1 MEDKTVFLEVFGDT
15 PILRVLDFFVV
26 NEDFDYSM
34 KDIAR
39 HSEIGY
45 ATLKLIWPRLVDHE
59 IVKQTRKVGKAKM
72 YQLNHASKTV
82 KMFRQLY
89 WEVTKKEV
97 HRFLKEEEEKERKSK
112 KEKIELI
119 T

>member
-1 MEDKTVFLEVFGDT
+1 MEDKTAFLEVFGDT
-15 PILRVLDFFVV
+15 PILRVLDFFVI

-45 ATLKLIWPRLVDHE
+45 ATLKLIWPKLIVHG

-72 YQLNHASKTV
+72 YQLNHDSKTV
-82 KMFRQLY
+82 KIFKQLY

-97 HRFLKEEEEKERKSK
+97 HQFLKEEEKKEKRSK
-112 KEKIELI
+112 KEKIEL
-119 T
+119 TT